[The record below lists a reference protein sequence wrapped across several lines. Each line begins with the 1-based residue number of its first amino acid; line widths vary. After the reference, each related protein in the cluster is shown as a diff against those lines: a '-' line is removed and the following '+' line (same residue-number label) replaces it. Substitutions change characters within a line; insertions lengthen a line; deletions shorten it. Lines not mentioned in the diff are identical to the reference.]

1 MKVSVL
7 IPPKSK
13 GLKPGADPGFQVR
26 GALKKIVVVFR
37 VKNHDSTPKNLIFSI
52 AEGGAN
58 IFGVFRVKNHD
69 FTPKNHIFSNFRGG
83 ALPPWIRP
91 CKPTY
96 STFQASR
103 QLTMSIN
110 WPCYCTVHVYVVI
123 NIVILCQFFYA
134 GFIFIVCLYLY
145 CRSRSNYQEGMV
157 GIPLTD
163 LTSPHFCACP
173 KSGPRF

>member
-1 MKVSVL
+1 LRKEARTFLGYFVW
-7 IPPKSK
+7 
-13 GLKPGADPGFQVR
+13 
-26 GALKKIVVVFR
+26 KITILR
-37 VKNHDSTPKNLIFSI
+37 Q
-52 AEGGAN
+52 
-58 IFGVFRVKNHD
+58 
-69 FTPKNHIFSNFRGG
+69 KNHIFSNFRGGG

-134 GFIFIVCLYLY
+134 GIIFIVCLYLY

-163 LTSPHFCACP
+163 LTSPHLCACP
-173 KSGPRF
+173 K